1 MANSALLPRTRDMLI
16 LRTLSDGT
24 ASWPWHCGDGDDVR
38 MIERGDGA
46 GFTPESL
53 EAVWI
58 GGNVGRQH
66 LERHVTAEARI
77 VRPVHV
83 AHAARTERSHDLV
96 NSSVGSTDTAGSD
109 RSLAPGEKPRPN
121 DVQTGTAAAAPCRYT
136 QNMQTNFVKA
146 ALMGAWVLAVGAFGY
161 MSGAASFAVW
171 TLLAVVSLAP
181 PMLMRRLWSAP
192 PQTMSETIRK
202 VLR

>member
-1 MANSALLPRTRDMLI
+1 
-16 LRTLSDGT
+16 
-24 ASWPWHCGDGDDVR
+24 
-38 MIERGDGA
+38 
-46 GFTPESL
+46 
-53 EAVWI
+53 
-58 GGNVGRQH
+58 
-66 LERHVTAEARI
+66 
-77 VRPVHV
+77 
-83 AHAARTERSHDLV
+83 
-96 NSSVGSTDTAGSD
+96 
-109 RSLAPGEKPRPN
+109 
-121 DVQTGTAAAAPCRYT
+121 
-136 QNMQTNFVKA
+136 MQTNFVKA